1 LRSTALRAVLVSI
14 LLHGILWVVSGGVI
28 TRLSPR
34 AALVFAGFT
43 AWIGYIDAK
52 RRNEILFLGNLGIR
66 PATVPGIWFLTAIAL
81 ESLLAFTMMTAGR

>member
-1 LRSTALRAVLVSI
+1 
-14 LLHGILWVVSGGVI
+14 SGGGI

-66 PATVPGIWFLTAIAL
+66 PATIPGIWFLTAIVLDAL
-81 ESLLAFTMMTAGR
+81 FSWAMMTVGQ

>member
-1 LRSTALRAVLVSI
+1 MVFWVLQ
-14 LLHGILWVVSGGVI
+14 HGILWLVSGGVI

-52 RRNEILFLGNLGIR
+52 RRNELLFLGNLGIR
-66 PATVPGIWFLTAIAL
+66 PASIPGIWFLTAILL
-81 ESLLAFTMMTAGR
+81 ESLLAFTMMTVGR

>member
-1 LRSTALRAVLVSI
+1 MVFWVLQ
-14 LLHGILWVVSGGVI
+14 HGILWLVSGGVI
-28 TRLSPR
+28 TQLSPR

-66 PATVPGIWFLTAIAL
+66 PATVPGIWFLTATAL
-81 ESLLAFTMMTAGR
+81 ESLLAFTIMTAGR

>member
-1 LRSTALRAVLVSI
+1 M
-14 LLHGILWVVSGGVI
+14 VSGGGI

-34 AALVFAGFT
+34 AALLFAGFT

-66 PATVPGIWFLTAIAL
+66 PATIPGIWFLTAIVL
-81 ESLLAFTMMTAGR
+81 ESLLAWTMMMVTR

>member
-1 LRSTALRAVLVSI
+1 MVFWI
-14 LLHGILWVVSGGVI
+14 LLHGILWVVSGGGI

-52 RRNEILFLGNLGIR
+52 RRNELLFLGNLGIR
-66 PATVPGIWFLTAIAL
+66 PAIIPGIWFLTAILL
-81 ESLLAFTMMTAGR
+81 ESLLAATMMTVGR